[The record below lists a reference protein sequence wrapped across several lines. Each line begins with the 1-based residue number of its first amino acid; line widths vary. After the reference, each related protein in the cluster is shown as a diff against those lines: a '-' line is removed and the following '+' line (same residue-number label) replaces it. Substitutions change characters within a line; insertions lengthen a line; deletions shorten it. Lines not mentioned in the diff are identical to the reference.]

1 MRKNI
6 LTAMGTGVLF
16 AALFVPAS
24 MNEAFAEIDVYINIG
39 PPPISVAEPPAL
51 VMIPDTII
59 FFVPQVEYDVF
70 YYEDYWWSPRGNQW
84 YRATAYNGPWVII
97 ENHSVPAPVYQV
109 PRDYRQRY
117 EKEQH
122 IPYGQWKK
130 QWHNQEKMERNELK
144 SEKKEDKQGNHG
156 KGKGKKDD

>member
-1 MRKNI
+1 MRKNT
-6 LTAMGTGVLF
+6 LAALGAGVLF

-24 MNEAFAEIDVYINIG
+24 MNVAFAEIDVHINIG
-39 PPPISVAEPPAL
+39 PPPISVPEPPAL

-59 FFVPQVEYDVF
+59 YFVPQVEYDVF

-97 ENHSVPAPVYQV
+97 ENHAVPAPVSQV
-109 PRDYRQRY
+109 PGDYRQRY

-130 QWHNQEKMERNELK
+130 QWHNQEKMERNEAK
-144 SEKKEDKQGNHG
+144 REKREDKQGKHG
-156 KGKGKKDD
+156 GGKGKKGD